1 MQKSR
6 PLIMAD
12 SQDVVLAMS
21 SECPGID
28 ELRSFVLF
36 KDKFVD
42 ESVLIDHCINCQ
54 ACQQKLDQMAEEIA
68 MPVDPT
74 ASTVESTDP
83 EGAQSLP
90 EHILESFRNTTN
102 GSDDFQIGGYRV
114 LRKIG
119 TGGMGHVYECMDW
132 RLNRRVALKTI
143 NEGHF
148 TPQTLERF
156 RREAQIL
163 AALKH
168 PHIVAILELGEW
180 RGWPFLAMEYV
191 CGQTLSAKIQG
202 STLSPDHATILMAK
216 VARAI
221 AYAHDQGVVHRDLK
235 PSNILIED
243 SPAAIHASKPD
254 PDSPNAGLEPKI
266 IDFGLSK
273 WLVSESRLS
282 LSGSFLGT
290 PAYMSPEQT
299 DTANSEV
306 GIAADIYSMGIIL
319 YESLVGQPPFK
330 GESLELTIR
339 KIRESDPPPPRSF
352 NASIPLDLEII
363 CLKCLR
369 KEPSK
374 RYGSAL
380 ELAND
385 LDRFAR
391 GEPILAR
398 PARLP
403 EKVWRWCVRNQLLA
417 GAFCTSILLLV
428 GLVVG
433 SVWFGLKQ
441 SELRYQADIEK
452 SRSSDLQAKAVA
464 ERDKIVQ
471 LYTGQ
476 SAMLFWITKNLSE
489 KEITDLNS
497 PKVEEVRQQAFQY
510 FKSIKAR
517 YTDDKDLSRENPEF
531 QIEVLYHMGVLFE
544 KMGDRASMAES
555 FEQLLEMGS
564 KIKSPGSKVII
575 QQITAANSDAI
586 YYANMGQDDRADALW
601 KATWDRWKNLD
612 LNQLRQDPR
621 LLHGLI
627 MIAGNLKG
635 LRLQRQDQTQADQMA
650 QELEVLQKRT
660 SQP

>member
-1 MQKSR
+1 
-6 PLIMAD
+6 
-12 SQDVVLAMS
+12 
-21 SECPGID
+21 
-28 ELRSFVLF
+28 
-36 KDKFVD
+36 
-42 ESVLIDHCINCQ
+42 
-54 ACQQKLDQMAEEIA
+54 
-68 MPVDPT
+68 
-74 ASTVESTDP
+74 
-83 EGAQSLP
+83 
-90 EHILESFRNTTN
+90 
-102 GSDDFQIGGYRV
+102 
-114 LRKIG
+114 
-119 TGGMGHVYECMDW
+119 
-132 RLNRRVALKTI
+132 
-143 NEGHF
+143 
-148 TPQTLERF
+148 
-156 RREAQIL
+156 
-163 AALKH
+163 
-168 PHIVAILELGEW
+168 
-180 RGWPFLAMEYV
+180 
-191 CGQTLSAKIQG
+191 
-202 STLSPDHATILMAK
+202 
-216 VARAI
+216 
-221 AYAHDQGVVHRDLK
+221 
-235 PSNILIED
+235 
-243 SPAAIHASKPD
+243 
-254 PDSPNAGLEPKI
+254 
-266 IDFGLSK
+266 
-273 WLVSESRLS
+273 
-282 LSGSFLGT
+282 
-290 PAYMSPEQT
+290 
-299 DTANSEV
+299 
-306 GIAADIYSMGIIL
+306 
-319 YESLVGQPPFK
+319 
-330 GESLELTIR
+330 
-339 KIRESDPPPPRSF
+339 
-352 NASIPLDLEII
+352 
-363 CLKCLR
+363 
-369 KEPSK
+369 
-374 RYGSAL
+374 
-380 ELAND
+380 
-385 LDRFAR
+385 
-391 GEPILAR
+391 
-398 PARLP
+398 
-403 EKVWRWCVRNQLLA
+403 LLA

-517 YTDDKDLSRENPEF
+517 YSDDKDLSRENPEF

>member
-1 MQKSR
+1 
-6 PLIMAD
+6 MAD
-12 SQDVVLAMS
+12 SQNVELAMTS
-21 SECPGID
+21 VCPGME
-28 ELRSFVLF
+28 ELRSFLF
-36 KDKFVD
+36 RKDELVD
-42 ESVLIDHCINCQ
+42 ESVLIDHCVQCQ
-54 ACQQKLDQMAEEIA
+54 VCQQKLDQLAEEIA
-68 MPVDPT
+68 MPVELF
-74 ASTVESTDP
+74 ANTVEFKDP
-83 EGAQSLP
+83 DASESLP
-90 EHILESFRNTTN
+90 GQILESFRNTNN
-102 GSDDFQIGGYRV
+102 GPDDFKIGCYHV
-114 LRKIG
+114 LRKIDA
-119 TGGMGHVYECMDW
+119 GGMGHVYECMDW

-143 NEGHF
+143 NHVHF

-156 RREAQIL
+156 RREALIL

-168 PHIVAILELGEW
+168 PHIVAILELGQW

-191 CGQTLSAKIQG
+191 SGQTLSAKIQG
-202 STLSPDHATILMAK
+202 STLSPAHAAVFMAK
-216 VARAI
+216 IARAI

-235 PSNILIED
+235 PSNILIEESAAALD
-243 SPAAIHASKPD
+243 NAQPAPESSPPCW
-254 PDSPNAGLEPKI
+254 EPKI

-282 LSGSFLGT
+282 LYVNFIGT

-299 DTANSEV
+299 DAGNSEV
-306 GIAADIYSMGIIL
+306 GIASDIYSIGIIL

-330 GESLELTIR
+330 GESLELTMQ
-339 KIRESDPPPPRSF
+339 KIRESEPPSPRSF
-352 NASIPLDLEII
+352 NTSIPRDLEVI

-369 KEPSK
+369 KEPAK

-385 LDRFAR
+385 LERFAR

-403 EKVWRWCVRNQLLA
+403 EKSWRWCMRNRLLA
-417 GAFCTSILLLV
+417 SAICTSALLLV
-428 GLVVG
+428 GLMVG

-441 SELRYQADIEK
+441 SELRRQADMEK
-452 SRSSDLQAKAVA
+452 SRASDLHAKAVA

-497 PKVEEVRQQAFQY
+497 PKVEEVRQQAFEY
-510 FKSIKAR
+510 FKSMKAR
-517 YTDDKDLSRENPEF
+517 YSDDKDLSRENPEF
-531 QIEVLYHMGVLFE
+531 QIEVLYHLGILFE

-564 KIKSPGSKVII
+564 KIKSPDSKVVI
-575 QQITAANSDAI
+575 QQITAANGAAI
-586 YYANMGQDDRADALW
+586 YYANMGQDDRAETLW
-601 KATWDRWKNLD
+601 KATWDRWKKLD

-621 LLHGLI
+621 LLDGII
-627 MIAGNLKG
+627 MIAGNLRG
-635 LRLQRQDQTQADQMA
+635 LRLQRQGQTQADQIA
-650 QELEVLQKRT
+650 QELDVLKKRT

>member
-1 MQKSR
+1 
-6 PLIMAD
+6 
-12 SQDVVLAMS
+12 
-21 SECPGID
+21 
-28 ELRSFVLF
+28 
-36 KDKFVD
+36 
-42 ESVLIDHCINCQ
+42 
-54 ACQQKLDQMAEEIA
+54 
-68 MPVDPT
+68 
-74 ASTVESTDP
+74 
-83 EGAQSLP
+83 
-90 EHILESFRNTTN
+90 
-102 GSDDFQIGGYRV
+102 
-114 LRKIG
+114 
-119 TGGMGHVYECMDW
+119 
-132 RLNRRVALKTI
+132 
-143 NEGHF
+143 
-148 TPQTLERF
+148 
-156 RREAQIL
+156 
-163 AALKH
+163 
-168 PHIVAILELGEW
+168 
-180 RGWPFLAMEYV
+180 
-191 CGQTLSAKIQG
+191 
-202 STLSPDHATILMAK
+202 MAK

-243 SPAAIHASKPD
+243 NSSALDLSQPD
-254 PDSPNAGLEPKI
+254 PDSPNAGWEPKI

-273 WLVSESRLS
+273 WLASESRLS

-517 YTDDKDLSRENPEF
+517 YSDDKDLSRENPEF

>member
-1 MQKSR
+1 
-6 PLIMAD
+6 MAD
-12 SQDVVLAMS
+12 SQDVAPAIS
-21 SECPGID
+21 SECPDIE
-28 ELRSFVLF
+28 ELRSFVLL
-36 KDKFVD
+36 KVEFVD
-42 ESVLIDHCINCQ
+42 ESDLINHCVNCQ
-54 ACQQKLDQMAEEIA
+54 VCQEKLDLLADEIE
-68 MPVDPT
+68 MPVDLT
-74 ASTVESTDP
+74 TSTVDSIDP

-90 EHILESFRNTTN
+90 EQILESFRNSTN
-102 GSDDFQIGGYRV
+102 NSNDFKIGGYRV
-114 LRKIG
+114 LRKIDG
-119 TGGMGHVYECMDW
+119 GGMGNVYECMDW

-148 TPQTLERF
+148 TPQSLERF

-191 CGQTLSAKIQG
+191 CGQTLSAKIQD
-202 STLSPDHATILMAK
+202 STLSPDHAAVLMAK

-221 AYAHDQGVVHRDLK
+221 SYAHDQGVVHRDLK

-243 SPAAIHASKPD
+243 SPPALDHSQPD
-254 PDSPNAGLEPKI
+254 PESAIASWEPKI

-273 WLVSESRLS
+273 WLASESRLS

-299 DTANSEV
+299 DIANSAV
-306 GIAADIYSMGIIL
+306 GIPSDIYSIGIIL

-330 GESLELTIR
+330 GESLEVTIR

-352 NASIPLDLEII
+352 NPSIPRDLEII

-374 RYGSAL
+374 RYVSAL
-380 ELAND
+380 ELAKD
-385 LDRFAR
+385 LERFAR

-403 EKVWRWCVRNQLLA
+403 EKAWRWCLRNQLLA
-417 GAFCTSILLLV
+417 AAICTSALLLV

-441 SELRYQADIEK
+441 SELRRQADIEK
-452 SRSSDLQAKAVA
+452 SRASDLQAKAIA

-471 LYTGQ
+471 LYAGQ

-517 YTDDKDLSRENPEF
+517 YSDDKDLSRNNPEF
-531 QIEVLYHMGVLFE
+531 QIEVIYHMGVLFE

-555 FEQLLEMGS
+555 FEQLLEMCS
-564 KIKSPGSKVII
+564 KLDSPGSNVVI
-575 QQITAANSDAI
+575 QQITAANGAAI
-586 YYANMGQDDRADALW
+586 YYANIGQEDRADSLW

-612 LNQLRQDPR
+612 LNQIRQDPR
-621 LLHGLI
+621 LLDGLI
-627 MIAGNLKG
+627 MIAGNLRG
-635 LRLQRQDQTQADQMA
+635 LRLQRQDQTQADQVA
-650 QELEVLQKRT
+650 QELGALRERT

>member
-1 MQKSR
+1 
-6 PLIMAD
+6 MAD

-21 SECPGID
+21 SECPSID
-28 ELRSFVLF
+28 ELCSFLLL
-36 KDKFVD
+36 KDEFVD
-42 ESVLIDHCINCQ
+42 ESVLIDHCVNCQ
-54 ACQQKLDQMAEEIA
+54 ACQEKLDQLAEKIA
-68 MPVDPT
+68 MPFDPT
-74 ASTVESTDP
+74 SITLESTDP
-83 EGAQSLP
+83 EAAQSLP
-90 EHILESFRNTTN
+90 EQILESFRNTTN
-102 GSDDFQIGGYRV
+102 GSDGFKIGGYRV
-114 LRKIG
+114 LRKID

-168 PHIVAILELGEW
+168 PYIVAILELGEW

-202 STLSPDHATILMAK
+202 STLSPDHATVLMAK

-243 SPAAIHASKPD
+243 SPAALHASKPD
-254 PDSPNAGLEPKI
+254 PEIANASWEPKI

-273 WLVSESRLS
+273 WLASESRLS

-339 KIRESDPPPPRSF
+339 KIRESDPTPPRSF
-352 NASIPLDLEII
+352 NKSIPRDLEVI

-385 LDRFAR
+385 LERFAR

-403 EKVWRWCVRNQLLA
+403 EKAWRWCLRNMLLA
-417 GAFCTSILLLV
+417 SAICTSALLLV

-433 SVWFGLKQ
+433 SIWFGLRQ
-441 SELRYQADIEK
+441 SELRRQADIEK
-452 SRSSDLQAKAVA
+452 SRANDLQAKAVA

-510 FKSIKAR
+510 FKSMKAR

-531 QIEVLYHMGVLFE
+531 QIEVLYHMGILFE

-555 FEQLLEMGS
+555 FEQVLKMGS
-564 KIKSPGSKVII
+564 KIKSADTKTVI
-575 QQITAANSDAI
+575 QQITAANSAAI

-660 SQP
+660 SKP

>member
-1 MQKSR
+1 
-6 PLIMAD
+6 MAD
-12 SQDVVLAMS
+12 PQDVGLAMS

-28 ELRSFVLF
+28 ELRTFLLL
-36 KDKFVD
+36 KHEFVD
-42 ESVLIDHCINCQ
+42 ESVLIDHCVNCQ
-54 ACQQKLDQMAEEIA
+54 ACQQKLDQLAEQIV

-74 ASTVESTDP
+74 ASTVESSDP
-83 EGAQSLP
+83 EGDQSLP
-90 EHILESFRNTTN
+90 GQILESFRNTTN
-102 GSDDFQIGGYRV
+102 GSDEFKIGGYRV
-114 LRKIG
+114 LRKID

-168 PHIVAILELGEW
+168 PHIVSILELGEW

-191 CGQTLSAKIQG
+191 CGQTLSAKIQS
-202 STLSPDHATILMAK
+202 STVSPDQAAVLMAK

-243 SPAAIHASKPD
+243 SPAAIDASQAD
-254 PDSPNAGLEPKI
+254 PETPNAGWEPKI

-273 WLVSESRLS
+273 WLAGESRLS

-299 DTANSEV
+299 DTVNSEV

-339 KIRESDPPPPRSF
+339 KIRESDPTPPRSF
-352 NASIPLDLEII
+352 NTSIPRDLEVI

-369 KEPSK
+369 KEPAK

-398 PARLP
+398 PARFP
-403 EKVWRWCVRNQLLA
+403 EKAWRWCLRNPLLA
-417 GAFCTSILLLV
+417 SAISTSALLLV

-433 SVWFGLKQ
+433 SVWFGLRQ

-452 SRSSDLQAKAVA
+452 SRASSLQAKAVA

-510 FKSIKAR
+510 FKSMKAR
-517 YTDDKDLSRENPEF
+517 YSEDKELTKDNPEF
-531 QIEVLYHMGVLFE
+531 QIEVLYHLGALFE

-555 FEQLLEMGS
+555 FEQVLEMAS
-564 KIKSPGSKVII
+564 KIKSPGSKVVI
-575 QQITAANSDAI
+575 QQITAANGAAI
-586 YYANMGQDDRADALW
+586 YYANMGQDNRAETLW
-601 KATWDRWKNLD
+601 KETWDRWKNLD

-621 LLHGLI
+621 LLDGLI

-635 LRLQRQDQTQADQMA
+635 LRLQRQDQTQADQLLK
-650 QELEVLQKRT
+650 ELDVLHKRT